1 LKSLISRTGV
11 TDPIV
16 ANAQIIPVDRIAIPE
31 KDEFPPLKSMVQM
44 AMANRSDLAVQ
55 RANEKTSEA
64 SALGTRN
71 GVLPLLVVFG
81 SESHA
86 GLAGTGRTVTAGGFT
101 ETPNPYFV
109 GGIGTALGQIFRRN
123 FATDSGGAFFQ
134 MRLGNGQAQADYGID
149 QLQLRQTQLATEKSV
164 KQAQVDI
171 LNSVVALQQARARYD
186 AAVQNRILSQQLFDA
201 EQKKFALGA
210 STPYN
215 VIQQQRDLTAAQ
227 SGELSALVT
236 YNNARISLDQ
246 TLGTTLE
253 SNHISIADVRTGKM
267 APDASAVPQ

>member
-1 LKSLISRTGV
+1 
-11 TDPIV
+11 
-16 ANAQIIPVDRIAIPE
+16 
-31 KDEFPPLKSMVQM
+31 
-44 AMANRSDLAVQ
+44 
-55 RANEKTSEA
+55 
-64 SALGTRN
+64 
-71 GVLPLLVVFG
+71 
-81 SESHA
+81 
-86 GLAGTGRTVTAGGFT
+86 
-101 ETPNPYFV
+101 
-109 GGIGTALGQIFRRN
+109 
-123 FATDSGGAFFQ
+123 